1 MLFLDVFGD
10 SSGWDPHRDDNNCE
24 DDIIEGEMFK
34 QLGVKEEDK
43 DADDEVLKVT
53 RSITSLHISCYF
65 QTIFILCSYDVH
77 MTSMKSIL
85 YKSFLLLF

>member
-24 DDIIEGEMFK
+24 DDTIEGEMFK

-43 DADDEVLKVT
+43 DADDEALF
-53 RSITSLHISCYF
+53 SI
-65 QTIFILCSYDVH
+65 
-77 MTSMKSIL
+77 
-85 YKSFLLLF
+85 FLLQRTRFLFFLK